1 MSDTITRGPDGLRT
15 PDHPVIPFIE
25 GDGIGGDVWR
35 ATRRVINASV
45 EKAYAGRRAIQWRE
59 VFAGERSFNLFG
71 TWLPDET
78 VEAFRQYLVGIKG
91 PLTTPV
97 GGGIRSLNLAL
108 RQALDLYVCLRP
120 VRYFEGAPSPMKHPE
135 KVNMVVFRENTED
148 IYSGIEWPAE
158 SEEAGQLLQFL
169 REKNLISKVRFPET
183 SGFSLKPVSR
193 EGSERLIRAAIVY
206 ALKNKRRS
214 VTLVHKGNIMK
225 YTEGSFRDWGYALA
239 AREFRMETVSWRE
252 SRILESREKDPGITV
267 ENAARVIEPG
277 YDLMTPDRQKKVRD
291 DVEAAWKLWP
301 THGDGKWRDKLP
313 IQDIITDIALE
324 KVITLPD
331 NFDVLATTNLNGDY
345 ISDALA
351 GQVGGIGIAPGAN
364 INYQTGHAVFEAT
377 HGSAPPRANLDIA
390 NPTSLI
396 LSGDLLLRHIE
407 WTEAA
412 NLIIRGLEKTL
423 AAKVVTYD
431 FHRQLPGATKVK
443 CSEFADHLIG
453 NMDTD

>member
-1 MSDTITRGPDGLRT
+1 MSDMITRGPDGLRT
-15 PDHPVIPFIE
+15 PDRPVIPFIE

-35 ATRRVINASV
+35 ATRRVIDAAV
-45 EKAYAGRRAIQWRE
+45 EKAYSGRRAIQWLE
-59 VFAGERSFNLFG
+59 VFAGEKSFNQSG
-71 TWLPDET
+71 NWLPDKT
-78 VEAFRQYLVGIKG
+78 IEAFRHFLVGLKG

-120 VRYFEGAPSPMKHPE
+120 VRYFQGAPSPMKHPE
-135 KVNMVVFRENTED
+135 KVDMVVFRENTED
-148 IYSGIEWPAE
+148 IYSGIEWLAE
-158 SEEAGQLLQFL
+158 SPEARQLLQFL
-169 REKNLISKVRFPET
+169 RDQKLLSKVRFPET

-206 ALKNKRRS
+206 ALKYKRRG

-225 YTEGSFRDWGYALA
+225 FTEGAFRDWGYALA

-252 SRILESREKDPGITV
+252 SRILESREQQPDISV
-267 ENAARVIEPG
+267 ENAARAVEPG
-277 YDLMTPDRQKKVRD
+277 YNLMTPDRQKKVRD
-291 DVEAAWKLWP
+291 EIETAWKLWP
-301 THGDGKWRDKLP
+301 THGDGKWRGKLP

-324 KVITLPD
+324 KVITLPE

-351 GQVGGIGIAPGAN
+351 GQIGGIGIAPGAN
-364 INYQTGHAVFEAT
+364 VNYETGHAVFEAT

-407 WTEAA
+407 WREAA
-412 NLIIRGLEKTL
+412 DLIIRGLEKTL
-423 AAKVVTYD
+423 AAKFVTYD
-431 FHRQLPGATKVK
+431 FHRLLPDATKVK
-443 CSEFADHLIG
+443 CSEFADHLIR
-453 NMDTD
+453 NMSAD